1 MESKKQQCIS
11 AFFNKKDSSK
21 SLSSRPSPISL
32 SKHEGSASTS
42 QQTVKRWCPNI
53 LNGAGESKKRKGKFV
68 KQYSQKYL
76 KFWFTVAPC
85 SEQFPLPL
93 CLVCSKVL

>member
-32 SKHEGSASTS
+32 NKHEGSASTS
-42 QQTVKRWCPNI
+42 QQAVKRECPNS

-68 KQYSQKYL
+68 RQYSQM
-76 KFWFTVAPC
+76 KFAL
-85 SEQFPLPL
+85 EL
-93 CLVCSKVL
+93 